1 MSPYLSP
8 FTDRLPLLE
17 FLLFFKLEVNFEA
30 AGDEDIFWSFLELN
44 KILPI
49 DPVLLIIVV
58 MLELAGDEE

>member
-1 MSPYLSP
+1 
-8 FTDRLPLLE
+8 
-17 FLLFFKLEVNFEA
+17 LLFFKLEVNFEA
-30 AGDEDIFWSFLELN
+30 AGDEDVFGDEDIFWSFLELN